1 MKVQTIHGVRIYDSH
16 DAEAHAE
23 REMDTLASTWNGET

>member
-1 MKVQTIHGVRIYDSH
+1 MNNGRIYYSH

-23 REMDTLASTWNGET
+23 REMDALTYTLEW